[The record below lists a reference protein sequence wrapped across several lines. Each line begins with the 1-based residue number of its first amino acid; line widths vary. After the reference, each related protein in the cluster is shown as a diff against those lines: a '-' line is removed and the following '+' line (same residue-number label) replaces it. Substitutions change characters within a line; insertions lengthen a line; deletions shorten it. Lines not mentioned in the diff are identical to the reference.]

1 MSLNADLIR
10 ARCAEIE
17 ESVTRLEE
25 FQTLPLEAFLS
36 NRDALDVASYRL
48 LVAIEASLA
57 LCYHVSAKRLQKI
70 PEEYAA
76 CFGLLYEA
84 GFLSEDLTKRLQQM
98 ARFRNLLVHMYWKMD
113 YSRVYTVISDH
124 LVDLRAFAS
133 AMSQLV

>member
-25 FQTLPLEAFLS
+25 FRTLSLEAFLS

-48 LVAIEASLA
+48 LIAIEASLA
-57 LCYHVSAKRLQKI
+57 LYYHVSAKRLRKV

-84 GFLSEDLTKRLQQM
+84 GLISEDLTKRLQQI
-98 ARFRNLLVHMYWKMD
+98 ARFRNLLVHVYWNID
-113 YSRVYTVISDH
+113 YSRVYTVICGH
-124 LVDLRAFAS
+124 LDDLRAFAS
-133 AMSQLV
+133 AMAQLV